1 MQEASSVRRGRP
13 PGAKTAD
20 PVLASAFG
28 AAVRAART
36 RHGVAQEALAHL
48 AKIERSHAGKI
59 ERGEHMP
66 TIAAVLKIAK
76 ALGMSGAELM
86 AEAEALLPA
95 EYLAGS

>member
-1 MQEASSVRRGRP
+1 MGS
-13 PGAKTAD
+13 KTAD
-20 PVLASAFG
+20 PVLAAAFG
-28 AAVRAART
+28 GAVRAART
-36 RHGVAQEALAHL
+36 RRGIAQESLAHL

-66 TIAAVLKIAK
+66 TLAAVLKIAK
-76 ALGMSGAELM
+76 ALGMSGAELL

>member
-13 PGAKTAD
+13 PGSRTAD
-20 PVLASAFG
+20 PVLAGAFG

-36 RHGVAQEALAHL
+36 RRGVAQEALAHL
-48 AKIERSHAGKI
+48 AKIERSHVGKI

-66 TIAAVLKIAK
+66 TLAALLKIAK
-76 ALGMSGAELM
+76 ALGMSGAELL

-95 EYLAGS
+95 EYLAGG

>member
-1 MQEASSVRRGRP
+1 MQEAPVRRGRP
-13 PGAKTAD
+13 PGSKTAD

-36 RHGVAQEALAHL
+36 RRGVAQEALAHL

-66 TIAAVLKIAK
+66 TLAAVLKIAK
-76 ALGMSGAELM
+76 ALGMSGAQLL
-86 AEAEALLPA
+86 AEAEALLPV
-95 EYLAGS
+95 EYRVGG